1 MEADATPAA
10 EADESRP
17 RPSRVQWLLVVV
29 PLIGLFVA
37 AQVGD
42 ALAPTLVDKH
52 PLWLVALNSRNRN
65 LILTANSIDPIV
77 FFVAASAR
85 LLVSD
90 PLFYLLGYWYGDAAV
105 TWMEHRSRSLGSGIR
120 QFEERYFKY
129 AAYPLVAIAPNNL
142 ICLLAGSSGMSPPV
156 FIVLNVA
163 GTFVRV
169 LLIMWLGET
178 FEKPIDWLLDFIK
191 EYRWYLTALSVV
203 IVSFSLWREFRSGT
217 AEVSGLLELPEEA
230 EEAAADGAAAESE

>member
-1 MEADATPAA
+1 MEPDAAA
-10 EADESRP
+10 QTGADEPHP
-17 RPSRVQWLLVVV
+17 RPTRLQWWLVVA

-42 ALAPTLVDKH
+42 AIAPSIVDKH

-65 LILTANSIDPIV
+65 LILTANNVDPVV
-77 FFVAASAR
+77 FFVVATVR

-105 TWMEHRSRSLGSGIR
+105 QWMEHRSRSIGSGMR
-120 QFEERYFKY
+120 QLEGWFKY
-129 AAYPLVAIAPNNL
+129 ASYPLVAIAPNNF

-156 FIVLNVA
+156 FLGLNVL
-163 GTFVRV
+163 GTIGRV

-178 FEKPIDWLLDFIK
+178 FEKPIDWVLDFIK
-191 EYRWYLTALSVV
+191 DYRWYLTGLSVLV
-203 IVSFSLWREFRSGT
+203 VGVTLWREFRTGT
-217 AEVSGLLELPEEA
+217 TEVSGLLDLEETQDDG
-230 EEAAADGAAAESE
+230 ADGAGVAEGE